1 MLTFFCTGV
10 ILITTNEREKTFMR
24 MRKKKHRDDR
34 LNACAEFIIN
44 DFEKIKTEEKLFD
57 NDNPVHLEIGCGKGR
72 FITETAKLNPNIN
85 FLAAEK
91 NLDVLLLAAEKIK
104 NENITNVRFFAGD
117 ANNFADFER
126 GKVFDRI
133 YINFCDPWKKNRQ
146 AKRRL
151 THKNFLEIYKN
162 ILKDGG
168 ELHFKTD
175 NTDLFEFSL
184 NSFADFGLKMKNITL
199 NLHKSGF
206 EGNVMTEYEK
216 LFSEKGQPIYR
227 CEAVF

>member
-1 MLTFFCTGV
+1 
-10 ILITTNEREKTFMR
+10 MR
-24 MRKKKHRDDR
+24 MRKKKHRGDR

-104 NENITNVRFFAGD
+104 NENIKNVKFFAGD

-227 CEAVF
+227 CEVVF

>member
-24 MRKKKHRDDR
+24 MRKKKHRGDR

-104 NENITNVRFFAGD
+104 NENVKNVKFFAGD

-227 CEAVF
+227 CEVVF

>member
-1 MLTFFCTGV
+1 
-10 ILITTNEREKTFMR
+10 MR
-24 MRKKKHRDDR
+24 MRKKKHRGDR

-104 NENITNVRFFAGD
+104 NENVKNVKFFAGD

-227 CEAVF
+227 CEVVF

>member
-104 NENITNVRFFAGD
+104 NENVKNVKFLQATQTILPILSAERF
-117 ANNFADFER
+117 
-126 GKVFDRI
+126 
-133 YINFCDPWKKNRQ
+133 
-146 AKRRL
+146 L
-151 THKNFLEIYKN
+151 T
-162 ILKDGG
+162 
-168 ELHFKTD
+168 
-175 NTDLFEFSL
+175 EF
-184 NSFADFGLKMKNITL
+184 I
-199 NLHKSGF
+199 
-206 EGNVMTEYEK
+206 
-216 LFSEKGQPIYR
+216 
-227 CEAVF
+227 

>member
-1 MLTFFCTGV
+1 MDIGKDFL
-10 ILITTNEREKTFMR
+10 FMR
-24 MRKKKHRDDR
+24 MRKKKHREER
-34 LNACAEFIIN
+34 LNLCEDYIVN
-44 DFEKIKTEEKLFD
+44 DFEKIKDGVFNLFD
-57 NDNPVHLEIGCGKGR
+57 NENPIYLEIGCGKGR
-72 FITETAKLNPNIN
+72 FITETAKLNPDIN

-104 NENITNVRFFAGD
+104 NANIKNVKFLAGD
-117 ANNFADFER
+117 AGAFANFAG
-126 GKVFDRI
+126 GKEFDRI
-133 YINFCDPWKKNRQ
+133 YINFCDPWAKNRY

-175 NTDLFEFSL
+175 NANLFEFSL

-199 NLHKSGF
+199 NLHQSGF
-206 EGNVMTEYEK
+206 EGNIMTEYEQ

-227 CEAVF
+227 CEVVF

>member
-34 LNACAEFIIN
+34 LNAFAEFIIN

-104 NENITNVRFFAGD
+104 NENVKNVKFFAGD

-227 CEAVF
+227 CEVVF

>member
-1 MLTFFCTGV
+1 M
-10 ILITTNEREKTFMR
+10 
-24 MRKKKHRDDR
+24 
-34 LNACAEFIIN
+34 
-44 DFEKIKTEEKLFD
+44 
-57 NDNPVHLEIGCGKGR
+57 HLEIGCGKGR

-104 NENITNVRFFAGD
+104 NENVKNVKFFAGD

-227 CEAVF
+227 CEVVF

>member
-1 MLTFFCTGV
+1 
-10 ILITTNEREKTFMR
+10 
-24 MRKKKHRDDR
+24 MRKKKHRGDR

-104 NENITNVRFFAGD
+104 NENIKNVKFFAGD

-126 GKVFDRI
+126 GFAHSGAFRA
-133 YINFCDPWKKNRQ
+133 R
-146 AKRRL
+146 
-151 THKNFLEIYKN
+151 
-162 ILKDGG
+162 
-168 ELHFKTD
+168 
-175 NTDLFEFSL
+175 DLRAVHAL
-184 NSFADFGLKMKNITL
+184 RGVGHGRGL
-199 NLHKSGF
+199 
-206 EGNVMTEYEK
+206 
-216 LFSEKGQPIYR
+216 
-227 CEAVF
+227 AVPAAV

>member
-104 NENITNVRFFAGD
+104 NENIKNVKFYKFLRPV
-117 ANNFADFER
+117 EEKPS
-126 GKVFDRI
+126 GKET
-133 YINFCDPWKKNRQ
+133 
-146 AKRRL
+146 A
-151 THKNFLEIYKN
+151 H
-162 ILKDGG
+162 
-168 ELHFKTD
+168 
-175 NTDLFEFSL
+175 
-184 NSFADFGLKMKNITL
+184 A
-199 NLHKSGF
+199 
-206 EGNVMTEYEK
+206 
-216 LFSEKGQPIYR
+216 
-227 CEAVF
+227 